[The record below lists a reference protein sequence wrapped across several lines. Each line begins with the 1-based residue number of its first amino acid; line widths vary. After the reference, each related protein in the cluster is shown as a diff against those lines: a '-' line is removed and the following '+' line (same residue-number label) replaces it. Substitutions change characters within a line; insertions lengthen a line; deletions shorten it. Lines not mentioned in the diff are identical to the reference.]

1 MRWAGRWQAADSGH
15 DSGQLMA
22 RGRRV
27 RDDKHENSKSENSKS
42 ENGEFENG
50 EFET

>member
-1 MRWAGRWQAADSGH
+1 MPWAGRWQAADGRH

-27 RDDKHENSKSENSKS
+27 RDDKQQNTKFENTKFENSKFESSK
-42 ENGEFENG
+42 
-50 EFET
+50 FET